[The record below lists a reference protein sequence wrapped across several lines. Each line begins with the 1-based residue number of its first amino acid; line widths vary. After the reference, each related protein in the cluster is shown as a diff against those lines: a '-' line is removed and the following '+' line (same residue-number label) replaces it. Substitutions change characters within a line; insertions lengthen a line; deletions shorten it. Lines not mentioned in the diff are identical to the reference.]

1 MTAAEHK
8 APRADRRRIVRLTDL
23 LAVVVLIA
31 ILSTLLGPQ
40 FSIASSTPLQNALRH
55 ELDRLSKQVAL
66 YRLQHDNQSPGMTAD
81 GLSASKFVEDLTRDD
96 FVRILTEP
104 QNALTK
110 QQVAL
115 MATENVFLDIT
126 EDAIEALADIAY
138 RVNQSTDNI
147 GARRLTTVME
157 KLMEDVSFSADE
169 RPGETIRI
177 DAPYVKD
184 RLANISQDSDLSR
197 FIL

>member
-96 FVRILTEP
+96 RFGPYLNKMPDNPINRKRTVR
-104 QNALTK
+104 
-110 QQVAL
+110 
-115 MATENVFLDIT
+115 F
-126 EDAIEALADIAY
+126 
-138 RVNQSTDNI
+138 I
-147 GARRLTTVME
+147 GE
-157 KLMEDVSFSADE
+157 G
-169 RPGETIRI
+169 PI
-177 DAPYVKD
+177 DAQLTGAAGWVYQPSTGRIAPDTPGPWFSEPVAQPPSAVRQTTYAQPRAAVPQHTD
-184 RLANISQDSDLSR
+184 PTRDIQR
-197 FIL
+197 TTH